1 MDAYQNKDT
10 GKQPMLPPPPV
21 SADGK
26 LEISGEGYMEYSTKV
41 LDVLYKAEDNMTP
54 EMAMRPAPH
63 SVATQLGLGVQK
75 RKEHKNKGVRNV
87 SSDSMPVLP
96 PIVSVPGVSSA
107 QLATAYGQFDGQQQQ
122 QQQQLQQA
130 ATHAHMPPPPL
141 SSTTAASSES
151 TIGDT
156 SQLANISRLPLSDL
170 LRLGEGGT
178 SGAVTTQIMELVKQ
192 SQSEVMQTEDPRKVD
207 GTAQNKESSATTN
220 SGPMESG
227 TSLQGSAPQGQQP
240 KSAKRSHD
248 KISGGPKD
256 KNEANDVAEML
267 LQLSGSDK
275 KSGGVV
281 EI

>member
-1 MDAYQNKDT
+1 MVV
-10 GKQPMLPPPPV
+10 LPWGNGV
-21 SADGK
+21 HYGK

-122 QQQQLQQA
+122 QQQQA
-130 ATHAHMPPPPL
+130 TTHAHMPPPPL

-192 SQSEVMQTEDPRKVD
+192 SQEVMQTDDPSRMD
-207 GTAQNKESSATTN
+207 GTAQNTESSATTN
-220 SGPMESG
+220 SAAPNDEHSRP
-227 TSLQGSAPQGQQP
+227 SAVQQGQQP